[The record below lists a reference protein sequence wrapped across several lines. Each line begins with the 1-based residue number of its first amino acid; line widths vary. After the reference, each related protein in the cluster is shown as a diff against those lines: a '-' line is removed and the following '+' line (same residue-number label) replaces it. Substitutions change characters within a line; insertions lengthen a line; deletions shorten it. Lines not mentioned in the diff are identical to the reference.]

1 MEYGAVLHSPYYTLP
16 EGMKFT
22 LVVFSCKQYVDIVA
36 ARSSHSTRT
45 VYNIALEPG
54 TGTGL
59 CNEIPG
65 LYDKISITIVPSY
78 TGNISL
84 VCRLRHCYS
93 CFALVTILRQQTRD
107 IFRYS
112 LVLW

>member
-1 MEYGAVLHSPYYTLP
+1 MEYGAVLHSPYYTLS

-36 ARSSHSTRT
+36 ICSSHSMRT

-59 CNEIPG
+59 REI
-65 LYDKISITIVPSY
+65 DVPS
-78 TGNISL
+78 SKEF
-84 VCRLRHCYS
+84 C
-93 CFALVTILRQQTRD
+93 A
-107 IFRYS
+107 
-112 LVLW
+112 W